1 MLETMASGPMSW
13 EADTPLANGGI
24 FELTQPC
31 LAELHTVAALL
42 EANPLP
48 VEAVVADDFALPQC
62 RDLMAKASHVLDHGI
77 GFAIIDRLPLD
88 DLGPAMAIK
97 LQWLLMSLCGRI
109 VAQKWDGTMV
119 YDVTDTGRRPATG
132 NGVSL
137 VEVERR
143 PGLSHGQ

>member
-48 VEAVVADDFALPQC
+48 VEAVVAA
-62 RDLMAKASHVLDHGI
+62 AE
-77 GFAIIDRLPLD
+77 
-88 DLGPAMAIK
+88 
-97 LQWLLMSLCGRI
+97 W
-109 VAQKWDGTMV
+109 
-119 YDVTDTGRRPATG
+119 
-132 NGVSL
+132 
-137 VEVERR
+137 
-143 PGLSHGQ
+143 